1 VNQSIDGAGMKRH
14 DQPRGGFTLVELLVV
29 IAIIATLI
37 GLLLPAVQ
45 SARESARRTSCSNN
59 LKQTGL
65 AVHAYESSKRRIPP
79 GWTEPAGS
87 ATLPARHSFYTFI
100 LSYMEQGQIG
110 DQVDWTKDWNV
121 GKNKALLASPLTATV
136 CPSAPTRTD
145 PVSDY
150 AACHQVNASAYS
162 ALVSAKQLTT
172 RGNWTGMLWPQA
184 RKRSAVSD
192 GLSKTIL
199 LYESAGRPLGYVGR
213 KPDGSTAVSGAR
225 WADKDSYFAIHEQ
238 RGGQMMNLH
247 NNNEIYSFHP
257 GMCMFVIG
265 DASVRSIEESVDPE
279 VFVSLVT
286 ASAGDVGQ

>member
-1 VNQSIDGAGMKRH
+1 
-14 DQPRGGFTLVELLVV
+14 
-29 IAIIATLI
+29 
-37 GLLLPAVQ
+37 
-45 SARESARRTSCSNN
+45 
-59 LKQTGL
+59 
-65 AVHAYESSKRRIPP
+65 
-79 GWTEPAGS
+79 
-87 ATLPARHSFYTFI
+87 
-100 LSYMEQGQIG
+100 MEQGQIG

-136 CPSAPTRTD
+136 CPSAPARTD

-172 RGNWTGMLWPQA
+172 RANWTGMLWPQA
-184 RKRSAVSD
+184 RKRSAIID

-213 KPDGSTAVSGAR
+213 KPDGGTAVSGAR
-225 WADKDSYFAIHEQ
+225 WADKDSYFAVHEQ
-238 RGGQMMNLH
+238 RAGQMMNLH

-265 DASVRSIEESVDPE
+265 DASVRSLEETIDPE